1 MQLQNIYLTLA
12 WVLCIQLAAWGIG
25 RPLYR
30 LLTGKPEQ
38 SLAAG
43 LGVIFSAAL
52 GYIVLAYAA
61 FALAV
66 LHILYPLVIISG
78 TLACALVGAVQLFH
92 LRPIPWPTLSWQDI
106 PLLLGIVFLV
116 SHIPDALYPVLDIDD
131 NVYHLLIPR
140 LYIENHGLI
149 YLPSNIFA
157 NMPHAVEMLYT
168 VPMAI
173 GDFTAPKVLAL
184 AFSFWIIAA
193 LYIFARPLL
202 GRFGAGLIPLL
213 YLSGKNIQWHLG
225 VANIEPAIGF
235 FLLCACLSLLA
246 WRETGNTRF
255 LRILALACGFVMA
268 SKYTGW
274 FFAMAILGVI
284 GFLLLRSPG
293 LTAANKS
300 ARKSGRNKKT
310 RGVQHEFASFSY
322 RFRLFTETALIVLAL
337 VAPWLIKNLIFTGN
351 PVYPNLY
358 GIFGGP
364 FWSEIQEMHYLKYQ
378 SYAGGPDKTF
388 FTYLA
393 LPWRLLIYD
402 TTYFYCAVFSA
413 SLMPLWLIAL
423 IRPSSYRLPQWPL
436 LVISI
441 SGFALWA
448 FSIQQG
454 RFLVALVPVMAA
466 AATLALA
473 PLRDSMRPLAV
484 VFCGIMVLGVYQI
497 VFQLYAYAPRIE
509 VFTSPREKLMQ
520 QNTNFELCE
529 FLNKVVPE
537 DGKVLIL

>member
-30 LLTGKPEQ
+30 LLTGKSEQ

-358 GIFGGP
+358 GIC
-364 FWSEIQEMHYLKYQ
+364 L
-378 SYAGGPDKTF
+378 T
-388 FTYLA
+388 
-393 LPWRLLIYD
+393 R
-402 TTYFYCAVFSA
+402 
-413 SLMPLWLIAL
+413 
-423 IRPSSYRLPQWPL
+423 
-436 LVISI
+436 
-441 SGFALWA
+441 
-448 FSIQQG
+448 
-454 RFLVALVPVMAA
+454 
-466 AATLALA
+466 
-473 PLRDSMRPLAV
+473 
-484 VFCGIMVLGVYQI
+484 
-497 VFQLYAYAPRIE
+497 
-509 VFTSPREKLMQ
+509 
-520 QNTNFELCE
+520 
-529 FLNKVVPE
+529 
-537 DGKVLIL
+537 